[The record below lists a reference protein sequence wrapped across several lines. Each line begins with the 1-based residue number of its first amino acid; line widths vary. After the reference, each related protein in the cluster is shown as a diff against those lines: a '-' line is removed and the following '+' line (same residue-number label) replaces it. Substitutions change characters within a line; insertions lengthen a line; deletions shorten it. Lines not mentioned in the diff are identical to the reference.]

1 MSQQYPIRI
10 SKRTP
15 SSNNDY
21 LLLFQQFIE
30 FSGKWLKYL
39 MRGDAD
45 GRITLWKIPD
55 TPECASMQLKTENGE
70 TMSVLK
76 PAKVTSLNEIWTDL
90 NPKPAG
96 VLNQLLENLDTDP
109 ALTATIFLPMQCRLV
124 CGREDGSIILVSLIF
139 RLRAIVSSLPNYLLV
154 FGPPKA
160 IDF

>member
-1 MSQQYPIRI
+1 
-10 SKRTP
+10 
-15 SSNNDY
+15 
-21 LLLFQQFIE
+21 
-30 FSGKWLKYL
+30 

-76 PAKVTSLNEIWTDL
+76 PAKVTSLNEIWADL

-124 CGREDGSIILVSLIF
+124 CGREDGSIILVSLDF
-139 RLRAIVSSLPNYLLV
+139 LGCAHLFFS
-154 FGPPKA
+154 FGPPRT
-160 IDF
+160 ITFC

>member
-1 MSQQYPIRI
+1 MTTLISTIQQ
-10 SKRTP
+10 
-15 SSNNDY
+15 
-21 LLLFQQFIE
+21 LFIE
-30 FSGKWLKYL
+30 FPGKWLKYL

-76 PAKVTSLNEIWTDL
+76 PAKVTSLNEIWADL

-124 CGREDGSIILVSLIF
+124 CGREDGSIILVSLDF
-139 RLRAIVSSLPNYLLV
+139 FLGCAQLRAALPL
-154 FGPPKA
+154 
-160 IDF
+160 IC

>member
-1 MSQQYPIRI
+1 MIITIQKI
-10 SKRTP
+10 
-15 SSNNDY
+15 N
-21 LLLFQQFIE
+21 IE
-30 FSGKWLKYL
+30 FGGKWWKYL
-39 MRGDAD
+39 MRGNAD

-76 PAKVTSLNEIWTDL
+76 PAKVTSLNEIWTNL

-124 CGREDGSIILVSLIF
+124 CGREDGSIILVSLDFF
-139 RLRAIVSSLPNYLLV
+139 RLRTAASSLATYLLKV
-154 FGPPKA
+154 AFFQKV
-160 IDF
+160 